1 MNAAVTK
8 AVTRSFF
15 FLISP
20 SGQWSNYTVSMCLTC
35 KLHTRTLPEFES
47 MTLALLQTTVL
58 SVHRFH
64 KESAKMFSRSI
75 QVAME
80 RSEQETKHSSQTQ
93 PLNMPNTYQYQTH
106 TQIKQCLISHTSVH
120 LPYVLNG
127 NGSLWNLKSYQITD
141 KLFLVFHFCS
151 ILTTV
156 LTWMW

>member
-1 MNAAVTK
+1 MNAAVFASDESSHK
-8 AVTRSFF
+8 EV
-15 FLISP
+15 FLFHLVASDQI
-20 SGQWSNYTVSMCLTC
+20 TVSMCLTC
-35 KLHTRTLPEFES
+35 KLHTRTLPEFEP

-127 NGSLWNLKSYQITD
+127 NGSLWNLKSNIYVIRSQINCS
-141 KLFLVFHFCS
+141 LFFTSALY
-151 ILTTV
+151 
-156 LTWMW
+156 